1 MATSG
6 FEEPTRQMFDRG
18 GPGLLDLVVA
28 YAAGIAAAYAS
39 CRRNLI
45 AALPG
50 VAIAAALV
58 PPIATSGLALS
69 LGEIRLAVNALLLF
83 GINMVT
89 IILASMTSLWLVGIR
104 KSRHSASWVW
114 VSSIWILVTVLALGI
129 YLGVQ
134 ENKFDLTEEIPEGL
148 VADVQESLGAY
159 YQLEGLAVAYDELGV
174 QLNVSVVGN
183 KPVREKLA
191 TQIRKVASGHYSQA
205 VRVRLLT
212 RIAIDDRLNMD
223 SGEDKP

>member
-1 MATSG
+1 
-6 FEEPTRQMFDRG
+6 
-18 GPGLLDLVVA
+18 
-28 YAAGIAAAYAS
+28 
-39 CRRNLI
+39 
-45 AALPG
+45 
-50 VAIAAALV
+50 
-58 PPIATSGLALS
+58 
-69 LGEIRLAVNALLLF
+69 
-83 GINMVT
+83 
-89 IILASMTSLWLVGIR
+89 
-104 KSRHSASWVW
+104 
-114 VSSIWILVTVLALGI
+114 
-129 YLGVQ
+129 
-134 ENKFDLTEEIPEGL
+134 L